1 MAIITWGRQTKN
13 SQFSRMVDKPIGRQ
27 TKGVQ
32 LVLGLVFDH
41 FYDRENSSHVGVYEL
56 SKTSKKV
63 QKISSL
69 SRPSLSI
76 LI

>member
-1 MAIITWGRQTKN
+1 
-13 SQFSRMVDKPIGRQ
+13 MVDKPIGKQ

-41 FYDRENSSHVGVYEL
+41 FYDSEIFSPIDNYEL
-56 SKTSKKV
+56 SKTLTKFKK
-63 QKISSL
+63 SL